1 MNLNSRL
8 FRTMLLLLLMN
19 GCLIETPESP
29 TWELDLVIPLID
41 EKYPLSD
48 MVGPISGDSSNG
60 YIDLF
65 DSLDILRLNVRDT
78 IGTIVLDSS
87 KLTVGG
93 IGTISILQ
101 EIGALELNNFG
112 SGEDF
117 QSQSLSEISDAVRDA
132 PNGIDILV
140 PDFMLDP
147 IDNRMAIANVV
158 EATMEQGII
167 RISINNG
174 FIDAPN
180 SGIPLTNM
188 KIVLSDSMGTELGSA
203 LYNRIGPDSTETR
216 DIDLAGKTFF
226 PPLFTTTTGG
236 SPGTSG
242 EINFNINATSK
253 AGRVIISV
261 QFVDF
266 LASRVKGN
274 FPPAEIEISGSNQ
287 LGIPGSTELISG
299 RFRSDT
305 DDMIISIENRLQVP
319 LKASLLLPNFVDPV
333 TKLPETVRWDS
344 IAPGELITQ
353 RIVLAGDDLINPAD
367 STLPLTTLEYVFAGT
382 TLTVGGLSIISKD
395 DAIALSIE
403 LDTLRFLSWK
413 ANFDETIPTTET
425 NISDM
430 PEGFAGISLE
440 DVELRLNLHNS
451 ISVPMFL
458 DLIIKGTN
466 TVFGDSVLLEL
477 KDAELLSPPLFSTQ
491 PETTQI
497 VFKKDFT
504 CVNAVC
510 DSLGVDEK
518 DIVDFFNILPDNI
531 SISGTASLSGLG
543 VVAVG
548 QSMGGDFH
556 LLVPFSFSLD
566 SIAKFLPATFNT
578 IAAFEDE
585 QKEQIEN
592 NILYAIVESELVN
605 SFPLS
610 GSVSL
615 LITDDSTKFN
625 AHPDSL
631 DVDTLLTFVLPDTD
645 PDMGIF
651 SRTERDS
658 VFLDSSI
665 IRIFTRGDEHYI
677 KPLIVLKS
685 TDGMPRTVT
694 ASNFIS
700 IKSVMTFRVK
710 INPNE

>member
-1 MNLNSRL
+1 
-8 FRTMLLLLLMN
+8 MLLLLLMN

-147 IDNRMAIANVV
+147 ISNRMAIEDVI

-188 KIVLSDSMGTELGSA
+188 KIVLSDSMGSKIDSA
-203 LYNRIGPDSTETR
+203 LYDRIGPDSTETR
-216 DIDLAGKTFF
+216 DINLAGKTFF

-242 EINFNINATSK
+242 EINFNINPTSK
-253 AGRVIISV
+253 AGRIIISV

-274 FPPAEIEISGSNQ
+274 FPPAEIEISGSNP
-287 LGIPGSTELISG
+287 LGISGSTELISG

-305 DDMIISIENRLQVP
+305 DDMIISIENNLQVP
-319 LKASLLLPNFVDPV
+319 LKASLLLPNFVDPIS
-333 TKLPETVRWDS
+333 KLPERVRWDS
-344 IAPGELITQ
+344 IPPGELVTQ

-395 DAIALSIE
+395 DAITLSIE
-403 LDTLRFLSWK
+403 LDTLRFLRWK

-440 DVELRLNLHNS
+440 DVQLILNLRNS

-458 DLIIKGTN
+458 DLNIKGTN
-466 TVFGDSVLLEL
+466 TIFGDSVLLEL
-477 KDAELLSPPLFSTQ
+477 KDAELGSPALFSTI
-491 PETTQI
+491 PETTSTQI
-497 VFKKDFT
+497 VFKKDST
-504 CVNAVC
+504 CVKVGNNPSKC
-510 DSLGVDEK
+510 EPSGEK

-531 SISGTASLSGLG
+531 SISGEASLLGVG

-610 GSVSL
+610 GSVAL

-631 DVDTLLTFVLPDTD
+631 DVDTLLIFVLPDTD

-651 SRTERDS
+651 SATERDS

-685 TDGMPRTVT
+685 TDGKPRTVT